1 MLGDTVKAYAEL
13 GAAALKAGEAKLY
26 RLWLLAR
33 ACDATGKGWLKYGEL
48 ETYAANIISTQ
59 TLKRSLKLGAG
70 VYWTLDARGR
80 LWLAGLRTVAEH
92 LDCRLYAHPVYIP
105 HKYLKRLGDFNA
117 AMLAAFIAGTSRPK
131 EADEVNDVLN
141 GKQPNALQKARR
153 KATLGRA
160 ISRGKLADIY
170 GRHTR
175 TITAYVR
182 RAERLGLL
190 KVTPQAA
197 LTDLPPRAAMLPDLA
212 AQGYF
217 MVRISGRPYTA
228 KRMPNRYTSEL
239 CTAAY
244 GAVKQYGTSSSP
256 TMRPT
261 YRRLYYTSENSK
273 GFTKALEALG
283 QGEVKALYVATGG
296 TSDNGYQLWHMYDCD
311 GGSVVKV

>member
-1 MLGDTVKAYAEL
+1 LLGDTVKAYAEL

-117 AMLAAFIAGTSRPK
+117 AMLAAFMAGKSRTIRQ
-131 EADEVNDVLN
+131 VL
-141 GKQPNALQKARR
+141 
-153 KATLGRA
+153 
-160 ISRGKLADIY
+160 LAELY
-170 GRHTR
+170 GRSPR
-175 TITAYVR
+175 TVTAYVKH
-182 RAERLGLL
+182 AERLGLL

-197 LTDLPPRAAMLPDLA
+197 LTDLPPRAVVLPALA
-212 AQGYF
+212 EQGYF
-217 MVRISGRPYTA
+217 IVRVGGRPYIA

-239 CTAAY
+239 CTAAF
-244 GAVKQYGTSSSP
+244 GAVKQYGTSSSS

-261 YRRLYYTSENSK
+261 YRKLYYTNENSK
-273 GFTKALEALG
+273 GFTKALASLHDGEA
-283 QGEVKALYVATGG
+283 VFVSTGG
-296 TSDNGYQLWHMYDCD
+296 KSDDGRELWRMYERRD
-311 GGSVVKV
+311 GTAERV